1 MSMEQIIDAVRDLDG
16 ALVVIPG
23 PGSDAPELA
32 WGDAFFYY
40 APDGVMPQHVQPY
53 GTIVTKDYP
62 DDTASELDAPG
73 RWRVNVHV
81 DRATFRR
88 LTGEEPRSLTRA
100 ATMRPPMCST
110 RIRCTARSA
119 GSPSSTPASRPPR
132 PCCGCC
138 ATRMPPRVPV
148 SSGDRRRARGRR
160 RASEGFRM
168 PQAVP
173 DVGGRT
179 SPGPPQRCGDREPAG
194 GHRER
199 PP

>member
-1 MSMEQIIDAVRDLDG
+1 MSMDQIIGAVRDLDG

-88 LTGEEPRSLTRA
+88 LTGEEPRNLTRTRDHA
-100 ATMRPPMCST
+100 ATDVF
-110 RIRCTARSA
+110 
-119 GSPSSTPASRPPR
+119 TPHPVYGASR
-132 PCCGCC
+132 
-138 ATRMPPRVPV
+138 V
-148 SSGDRRRARGRR
+148 GRR
-160 RASEGFRM
+160 RQPRRADHRDRA
-168 PQAVP
+168 AVAARGARCRACP
-173 DVGGRT
+173 RRATARNGRAAVGR
-179 SPGPPQRCGDREPAG
+179 
-194 GHRER
+194 
-199 PP
+199 

>member
-1 MSMEQIIDAVRDLDG
+1 MSMDQIIGAVRDLDG

-62 DDTASELDAPG
+62 DDTASQLDAPG
-73 RWRVNVHV
+73 RWRVNMHV

-100 ATMRPPMCST
+100 RDHAATDVFT
-110 RIRCTARSA
+110 RIRCTERSA

-132 PCCGCC
+132 PCCSCC
-138 ATRMPPRVPV
+138 ARRTTLRVP
-148 SSGDRRRARGRR
+148 GRAAERNGR
-160 RASEGFRM
+160 E
-168 PQAVP
+168 AV
-173 DVGGRT
+173 GR
-179 SPGPPQRCGDREPAG
+179 
-194 GHRER
+194 
-199 PP
+199 